1 LFFFFFIS
9 NVETYWHA
17 VNERKWG
24 SHSFVQE
31 RERERKREERDQET
45 PEKREKA
52 QARASVVAVV
62 Y

>member
-1 LFFFFFIS
+1 
-9 NVETYWHA
+9 VETYWHA

-31 RERERKREERDQET
+31 REREKKRERDQET
-45 PEKREKA
+45 PDKREKVR
-52 QARASVVAVV
+52 ARASVVAVV

>member
-1 LFFFFFIS
+1 
-9 NVETYWHA
+9 VETYWHA

-31 RERERKREERDQET
+31 REREKEREGQGNPRKRE
-45 PEKREKA
+45 KV